1 MQVLQLH
8 VPMPGSYR
16 CEREAWKDTRGAMPE
31 APKGF
36 LTPEESL
43 APVPLSFIAVR
54 DAWRREYSRRFEEF
68 VKLGGKPGTVTG
80 PPMIV

>member
-36 LTPEESL
+36 
-43 APVPLSFIAVR
+43 LSFIAVR